1 MENKDIEEINE
12 SYICLLTRVEL
23 LCDEHGDYVNG
34 QIVNSVEKDLLE
46 VAAKY
51 DIFADKTK
59 DSFAREKQVL
69 LDNVRREI
77 DGKPLSFKIRVLS
90 KMRKLEDDFVKEN
103 S

>member
-1 MENKDIEEINE
+1 MEQKSIEEINE
-12 SYICLLTRVEL
+12 SYLGVLAKVEL
-23 LCDEHGDYVNG
+23 LGDGQDGYVTA
-34 QIVNSVEKDLLE
+34 QAVNHIENDILE

-51 DIFADKTK
+51 DIFADRTK

-69 LDNVRREI
+69 LDNVRRKI

-90 KMRKLEDDFVKEN
+90 KMRKLEDNFVKEN